1 MFNMKSG
8 GLPSFSQQRP
18 QMPQQQGISPG
29 GYPAQPQMHTMGAP
43 APQFGGI
50 PQQAQQAMQ
59 QYGGG
64 YGQSAIPQLPQAGG
78 GGGGFNPQAMQG
90 QFGEFRQGMQDWRSQ
105 RPDRQGFDGDRDAW
119 RQGMQ
124 DWRQSRPDLWS
135 FLGNR

>member
-1 MFNMKSG
+1 LFNMKSG
-8 GLPSFSQQRP
+8 GLPSFSAMGQR
-18 QMPQQQGISPG
+18 PQQQGISPG

-43 APQFGGI
+43 APQF

-64 YGQSAIPQLPQAGG
+64 YQPQLPQLPQAGG
-78 GGGGFNPQAMQG
+78 GQPGGFNPQAMQG

-135 FLGNR
+135 FLGQGQG